1 MKTFSL
7 NKVIAIFALLFLIGG
22 GKTLAET
29 TATLQA
35 SSTDPSQGRPEFAYT
50 INNVNV
56 LNGGVI
62 DYGYWNVNLYSVVN
76 SPANAAAF
84 AFYAVAGKPN
94 TYYIYNYSAKKWVT
108 YDLATSYNNDMK
120 GFLKLSDTK
129 TEGCYFEITSCTND
143 THSGYQMRP
152 YASDGTI
159 DEDCYLNYNGG
170 NGANVSLTVGLW
182 KDPGSQDKGACWILK
197 KVDLEVNSIQTSTN
211 EAKPEHV
218 FTMRNANGDYVNSNL
233 YRTLAASDYAQ
244 FAFYEVSGKA
254 SAYYIYNY
262 SAKKWLKYTT
272 SATYTKGKDFVFNG
286 EKSER
291 SEFYITDAAKDGVSG
306 VQIQPYNAA
315 GNAANN
321 YLNFYGGGG
330 DNVAHTI
337 GNYTTDGNNDAGSL
351 WVFTEVEIANNNAVI
366 TNKTMSE
373 GSVVSTLLEN
383 HTGNGT
389 KLLKETAIDWTK
401 QKVIAEIDLSTC
413 GTGTEDLFSIGE
425 NIQTFEANNIH
436 MYKKSDGSITAYLVG
451 NPIKGGIT
459 GFESST
465 LLDGNMLRVE
475 LSSEKGFVVNDVV
488 VFSKE
493 AINQYSEQYY
503 TNQFFSLSN
512 IQVGSGEGTN
522 QESRAKYNYI
532 SVATK
537 DYQTATVTSSN
548 TLDEV
553 TVNSFNAQ
561 NDVDVQLKRSLTP
574 TQWNTFCV
582 PFTISEDVIAEKFGA
597 GTLVYTFGSM
607 NGNVMNFAHSTTIEA
622 GTPYIVK
629 PTKEVVNPSFT
640 GVNIEATAAK
650 KVGADGYFM
659 QGIYSAKTDLTTDGT
674 NLFLGDGNKFYKPA
688 GATTAKMKGLRA
700 FFIVPQGTNLAALRA
715 NIDGATTAIDELTAV
730 VEQPT
735 DNRIY
740 NLQGQFVG
748 TSFEGLHGVY
758 VQNGKKVLVK

>member
-1 MKTFSL
+1 
-7 NKVIAIFALLFLIGG
+7 
-22 GKTLAET
+22 
-29 TATLQA
+29 
-35 SSTDPSQGRPEFAYT
+35 
-50 INNVNV
+50 
-56 LNGGVI
+56 
-62 DYGYWNVNLYSVVN
+62 
-76 SPANAAAF
+76 
-84 AFYAVAGKPN
+84 
-94 TYYIYNYSAKKWVT
+94 
-108 YDLATSYNNDMK
+108 
-120 GFLKLSDTK
+120 
-129 TEGCYFEITSCTND
+129 
-143 THSGYQMRP
+143 MRP

-197 KVDLEVNSIQTSTN
+197 KVDLGVNSIQTSTN

-218 FTMRNANGDYVNSNL
+218 FTMRNANNDYVNSSL
-233 YRTLAASDYAQ
+233 YRTLNSADYAQ
-244 FAFYEVSGKA
+244 FAFYEVSGKTN
-254 SAYYIYNY
+254 AYYIYNY

-272 SATYTKGKDFVFNG
+272 SATYTVGKDFVSNG

-321 YLNFYGGGG
+321 YLNFYAGG
-330 DNVAHTI
+330 DQNTNHTI
-337 GNYTTDGNNDAGSL
+337 GNWTDGGNNDAGSL

-383 HTGNGT
+383 HTGDGT
-389 KLLKETAIDWTK
+389 KLLKETAIDWTQ

-413 GTGTEDLFSIGE
+413 GTGIEDLFSIGE
-425 NIQTFEANNIH
+425 KIQTSKANNIH
-436 MYKKSDGSITAYLVG
+436 MYKTSDGITAYLVG
-451 NPIKGGIT
+451 NPLSGGAT
-459 GFESST
+459 AFGPVSF
-465 LLDGNMLRVE
+465 DGNILRVE
-475 LSSEKGFVVNDVV
+475 LSSEKGFVVNDRVI
-488 VFSKE
+488 FSKE
-493 AINQYSEQYY
+493 IINQYSEQKYG
-503 TNQFFSLSN
+503 TQFFSLSN

-522 QESRAKYNYI
+522 QETKATYNYI
-532 SVATK
+532 SVVTN
-537 DYQTATVTSSN
+537 DYKTATVTVSN

-553 TVNSFNAQ
+553 AVNSFNAQ
-561 NDVDVQLKRSLTP
+561 NNVDVQLKRSLSP
-574 TQWNTFCV
+574 EHWNSFCV
-582 PFTISEDVIAEKFGA
+582 PFAISEDVIAEKFGA
-597 GTLVYTFGSM
+597 GTQICAFGSM

-629 PTKEVVNPSFT
+629 PTKEVVDPSFT

-688 GATTAKMKGLRA
+688 GATTARMKGLRA

-715 NIDGATTAIDELTAV
+715 NIDGATTAIDELTTV

>member
-1 MKTFSL
+1 M
-7 NKVIAIFALLFLIGG
+7 
-22 GKTLAET
+22 
-29 TATLQA
+29 QA
-35 SSTDPSQGRPEFAYT
+35 SSTEPSLGKPEFAYT

-56 LNGGVI
+56 LNGTTI

-76 SPANAAAF
+76 SPANAASF
-84 AFYAVAGKPN
+84 AFYAVAGKSN

-170 NGANVSLTVGLW
+170 NGANASLTVGLW

-197 KVDLEVNSIQTSTN
+197 KVDLGVNSIQTSTN

-218 FTMRNANGDYVNSNL
+218 FTMRNANNSYVNSNL
-233 YRTLAASDYAQ
+233 YCATSTSDYAQ
-244 FAFYEVSGKA
+244 FAFYEVSGKT

-272 SATYTKGKDFVFNG
+272 SATYTKGQDFVFNG

-321 YLNFYGGGG
+321 YLNFYKGG
-330 DNVAHTI
+330 DQNTNNTI

-389 KLLKETAIDWTK
+389 QLVKETAIDWTT
-401 QKVIAEIDLSTC
+401 QKIVAEIDISTC
-413 GTGTEDLFSIGE
+413 GTGTEDLFSIGDDAISW
-425 NIQTFEANNIH
+425 NAVNIH
-436 MYKKSDGSITAYLVG
+436 MYKSSKGINAYLSG
-451 NPIKGGIT
+451 NPASGTPTASGAT
-459 GFESST
+459 A
-465 LLDGNMLRVE
+465 DGNMLRVE
-475 LSSEKGFVVNDVV
+475 LSSEKGFVVNGSV

-493 AINQYSEQYY
+493 TINQYS
-503 TNQFFSLSN
+503 TLFSLST
-512 IQVGSGEGTN
+512 IKVGSGENN
-522 QESRAKYNYI
+522 QNSRAKYNYI
-532 SVATK
+532 SVVTN
-537 DYQTATVTSSN
+537 DYKTATVTSSN

-553 TVNSFNAQ
+553 AVNTFNAQ
-561 NDVDVQLKRSLTP
+561 NDVDVQLKRTLSP
-574 TQWNTFCV
+574 EYWNTFCV
-582 PFTISEDVIAEKFGA
+582 PFTISADVIKEKFGE
-597 GTLVYTFGSM
+597 GTQVCTFGSM
-607 NGNVMNFAHSTTIEA
+607 EGTVMNFAHSTSIEA
-622 GTPYIVK
+622 GKPYIVK

-659 QGIYSAKTDLTTDGT
+659 QGIYSVKTDLTTDGT
-674 NLFLGDGNKFYKPA
+674 NLFLGDGNKFYKPS
-688 GATTAKMKGLRA
+688 GTTTAKMKGMRA
-700 FFIVPQGTNLAALRA
+700 YFIVPQGTNFAALRA
-715 NIDGATTAIDELTAV
+715 NIDGATTAIDEFATV

>member
-35 SSTDPSQGRPEFAYT
+35 SSTDPSLGRPEFAYT

-56 LNGGVI
+56 LNGTTI

-76 SPANAAAF
+76 SPANAASF
-84 AFYAVAGKPN
+84 AFYVVAGKSN

-108 YDLATSYNNDMK
+108 YDLATSYDNTK

-159 DEDCYLNYNGG
+159 DEDRYLNFNGG
-170 NGANVSLTVGLW
+170 NGANASITVGLW
-182 KDPGSQDKGACWILK
+182 QDNGSQDKGACWILK
-197 KVDLEVNSIQTSTN
+197 EADLGV
-211 EAKPEHV
+211 K
-218 FTMRNANGDYVNSNL
+218 AN
-233 YRTLAASDYAQ
+233 
-244 FAFYEVSGKA
+244 
-254 SAYYIYNY
+254 
-262 SAKKWLKYTT
+262 
-272 SATYTKGKDFVFNG
+272 
-286 EKSER
+286 
-291 SEFYITDAAKDGVSG
+291 
-306 VQIQPYNAA
+306 
-315 GNAANN
+315 
-321 YLNFYGGGG
+321 
-330 DNVAHTI
+330 
-337 GNYTTDGNNDAGSL
+337 
-351 WVFTEVEIANNNAVI
+351 I
-366 TNKTMSE
+366 TNTSLAE
-373 GSVVSTLLEN
+373 GSVVSTVLEN
-383 HTGNGT
+383 HTGDGT
-389 KLLKETAIDWTK
+389 KFTRETAIDWTT
-401 QKVIAEIDLSTC
+401 QKIVAEIDISTC
-413 GTGTEDLFSIGE
+413 GTGTEDLFSIGDDATSW
-425 NIQTFEANNIH
+425 NAVNIH
-436 MYKKSDGSITAYLVG
+436 MYRTGTSGFSAYLSG
-451 NPIKGGIT
+451 NANSKDGTGVTSGIVP
-459 GFESST
+459 
-465 LLDGNMLRVE
+465 DGNILRVE
-475 LSSEKGFVVNDVV
+475 VSSEKGFVVNGTVL
-488 VFSKE
+488 FSKE
-493 AINQYSEQYY
+493 KINQYS
-503 TNQFFSLSN
+503 TLFSLST
-512 IQVGSGEGTN
+512 IKVGSGEGNN

-607 NGNVMNFAHSTTIEA
+607 NGNVMNFTPSTIIEA
-622 GTPYIVK
+622 GKPYIVK
-629 PTKEVVNPSFT
+629 PANTVVNPTFT
-640 GVNIEATAAK
+640 GVNIEAVAAK
-650 KVGADGYFM
+650 QVGANGFFM
-659 QGIYSAKTDLTTDGT
+659 QGTYGAKTDLTTDGT
-674 NLFLGDGNKFYKPA
+674 NLFLGEGNKFYKPA
-688 GATTAKMKGLRA
+688 GTTTARMKGLRA
-700 FFIVPQGTNLAALRA
+700 FFIVPQGTNFAALRA
-715 NIDGATTAIDELTAV
+715 NIDGATTAIDELTTV

>member
-7 NKVIAIFALLFLIGG
+7 NKIIAIFALLFLIGG

-35 SSTDPSQGRPEFAYT
+35 SSTDPSLGKPEFAYT

-56 LNGGVI
+56 LNGTTI

-76 SPANAAAF
+76 SPANAASF
-84 AFYAVAGKPN
+84 AFYAVAGKSN

-170 NGANVSLTVGLW
+170 NGANASLTVGLW

-197 KVDLEVNSIQTSTN
+197 KVDLGVNSIQTSTN

-218 FTMRNANGDYVNSNL
+218 FTMRNANNSYVNSNL
-233 YRTLAASDYAQ
+233 YCATSTSDYAQ
-244 FAFYEVSGKA
+244 FAFYEVSGKT

-272 SATYTKGKDFVFNG
+272 SATYTKGQDFVSNG

-321 YLNFYGGGG
+321 YLNFYKGG
-330 DNVAHTI
+330 DQNTNNTI

-383 HTGNGT
+383 HTGDGT
-389 KLLKETAIDWTK
+389 KLLKETAIDWTQ
-401 QKVIAEIDLSTC
+401 QKVVAEIDLSTC
-413 GTGTEDLFSIGE
+413 GTGTEDLFSIGKD
-425 NIQTFEANNIH
+425 IQTFKENNIH
-436 MYKKSDGSITAYLVG
+436 VYKTSGGITAYLVG
-451 NPIKGGIT
+451 NPASGGAT
-459 GFESST
+459 AFGPVSF
-465 LLDGNMLRVE
+465 DGNILRVE
-475 LSSEKGFVVNDVV
+475 LSSEKGFVVNDRAI
-488 VFSKE
+488 FSKE
-493 AINQYSEQYY
+493 IINQYSEQKYGK
-503 TNQFFSLSN
+503 QFFSLSN

-522 QESRAKYNYI
+522 QETKATYNYI
-532 SVATK
+532 SVVTN
-537 DYQTATVTSSN
+537 DYKAATVTSSN

-553 TVNSFNAQ
+553 AVNSFNAQ
-561 NDVDVQLKRSLTP
+561 NNVDVQLKRTLSP
-574 TQWNTFCV
+574 EHWNSFCV
-582 PFTISEDVIAEKFGA
+582 PFAISADVIAEKFGA

-607 NGNVMNFAHSTTIEA
+607 NGNVMNFDHSTTIEA
-622 GTPYIVK
+622 GKPYIVK
-629 PTKEVVNPSFT
+629 PTKEVVDPSFT
-640 GVNIEATAAK
+640 SVNIEATAAK

-688 GATTAKMKGLRA
+688 GTTTARMKGLRA

-715 NIDGATTAIDELTAV
+715 NIDGATTAIDELTTV

>member
-7 NKVIAIFALLFLIGG
+7 NKIIAIFALLFLIGG

-35 SSTDPSQGRPEFAYT
+35 SSTEPSLGRPEFAYT

-56 LNGGVI
+56 LDNGNTI
-62 DYGYWNVNLYSVVN
+62 DYGYWNVNLYSVRN

-84 AFYAVAGKPN
+84 AFYAVAGKSN

-108 YDLATSYNNDMK
+108 YDLATSYDNTK

-129 TEGCYFEITSCTND
+129 TEGCYFEITSCTKD

-159 DEDCYLNYNGG
+159 DEDRYLNYNGG
-170 NGANVSLTVGLW
+170 NGANASITVGLW
-182 KDPGSQDKGACWILK
+182 QDSGSSDAGSCWILK
-197 KVDLEVNSIQTSTN
+197 EADLGVKANITNTS
-211 EAKPEHV
+211 
-218 FTMRNANGDYVNSNL
+218 
-233 YRTLAASDYAQ
+233 LAAGSIVNTLCTNHQGDGTQ
-244 FAFYEVSGKA
+244 F
-254 SAYYIYNY
+254 I
-262 SAKKWLKYTT
+262 
-272 SATYTKGKDFVFNG
+272 
-286 EKSER
+286 
-291 SEFYITDAAKDGVSG
+291 
-306 VQIQPYNAA
+306 
-315 GNAANN
+315 
-321 YLNFYGGGG
+321 
-330 DNVAHTI
+330 
-337 GNYTTDGNNDAGSL
+337 
-351 WVFTEVEIANNNAVI
+351 
-366 TNKTMSE
+366 
-373 GSVVSTLLEN
+373 
-383 HTGNGT
+383 
-389 KLLKETAIDWTK
+389 KETAIDWTN
-401 QKVIAEIDLSTC
+401 QKVVAEIDVSTC

-425 NIQTFEANNIH
+425 DMLTFKANNIH
-436 MYKKSDGSITAYLVG
+436 MYKTTGGISVYLVG
-451 NPIKGGIT
+451 NPVGGGIT
-459 GFESST
+459 SFGPVSF
-465 LLDGNMLRVE
+465 DGNILRVE
-475 LSSEKGFVVNDVV
+475 LSSEKGFVVNDRVI
-488 VFSKE
+488 FSKE
-493 AINQYSEQYY
+493 VINQYSEQYY
-503 TNQFFSLSN
+503 SKQFFSLSN

-522 QESRAKYNYI
+522 QESKAKYNYI
-532 SVATK
+532 SVVTN
-537 DYQTATVTSSN
+537 DYQTATATSSN

-561 NDVDVQLKRSLTP
+561 NNVDVQLKRSLTP
-574 TQWNTFCV
+574 AQWNTFCV

-607 NGNVMNFAHSTTIEA
+607 NGNVMNFTHSTTIEA
-622 GTPYIVK
+622 GEPYIVK

-715 NIDGATTAIDELTAV
+715 NIDGATTAIDELTTV

>member
-7 NKVIAIFALLFLIGG
+7 NKVIAIFALLFFIGG
-22 GKTLAET
+22 GKTLARDGQPQTLPITNYSPNGSKFYSDFTIDWTTQKLQIIVDVTNCT
-29 TATLQA
+29 TA
-35 SSTDPSQGRPEFAYT
+35 PSGGNENPD
-50 INNVNV
+50 NVFDLCPQTTSNV
-56 LNGGVI
+56 GWESPTPVVHVYCNG
-62 DYGYWNVNLYSVVN
+62 
-76 SPANAAAF
+76 
-84 AFYAVAGKPN
+84 
-94 TYYIYNYSAKKWVT
+94 TQ
-108 YDLATSYNNDMK
+108 
-120 GFLKLSDTK
+120 LKLRGNKFTGKSNLKPDITLGSSYDK
-129 TEGCYFEITSCTND
+129 TNITIEIDN
-143 THSGYQMRP
+143 
-152 YASDGTI
+152 
-159 DEDCYLNYNGG
+159 ENG
-170 NGANVSLTVGLW
+170 LTVNGNSTTLTATFLTELLNNSNLTFASQE
-182 KDPGSQDKGACWILK
+182 GSGRMHGTYKSV
-197 KVDLEVNSIQTSTN
+197 KVVSKTAPSGIVTSTN
-211 EAKPEHV
+211 ETMPEHV
-218 FTMRNANGDYVNSNL
+218 FTMRNANNNYVNSNL
-233 YRTLAASDYAQ
+233 YCATSTSDYAQ
-244 FAFYEVSGKA
+244 FAFYEVSGKTN
-254 SAYYIYNY
+254 AYYIYNH

-272 SATYTKGKDFVFNG
+272 NTTYEAGKDFVSNG

-291 SEFYITDAAKDGVSG
+291 SEFYITSTAKNGVNG

-321 YLNFYGGGG
+321 YLNFHGGG
-330 DNVAHTI
+330 DQNTDHTI
-337 GNYTTDGNNDAGSL
+337 GNYTDNGSSDAGSL

-383 HTGNGT
+383 HTGDGT

-401 QKVIAEIDLSTC
+401 QKVVAEIDLSTC

-436 MYKKSDGSITAYLVG
+436 VYKTSDGITAYLVG
-451 NPIKGGIT
+451 NPIKGTT

-475 LSSEKGFVVNDVV
+475 LSSEKGFVMNDVV
-488 VFSKE
+488 IFSKE
-493 AINQYSEQYY
+493 TINQYSEQYY

-522 QESRAKYNYI
+522 QETKATYNYI
-532 SVATK
+532 SVVTN
-537 DYQTATVTSSN
+537 DYKTATVTSSN

-553 TVNSFNAQ
+553 AVNSFNAQ
-561 NDVDVQLKRSLTP
+561 NNVDVQLKRSLSP
-574 TQWNTFCV
+574 EHWNSFCV
-582 PFTISEDVIAEKFGA
+582 PFAISEDVIAEKFGA
-597 GTLVYTFGSM
+597 GTQICTFGSM

-688 GATTAKMKGLRA
+688 GTTTARMKGLRA

-715 NIDGATTAIDELTAV
+715 NIDGATTAIDEFATV

>member
-7 NKVIAIFALLFLIGG
+7 NKIFAIFALLFFIGG

-35 SSTDPSQGRPEFAYT
+35 SSTDPSLGRPEFAYT

-56 LNGGVI
+56 LNGTTI

-76 SPANAAAF
+76 SPANAASF
-84 AFYAVAGKPN
+84 AFYAVAGKSN

-108 YDLATSYNNDMK
+108 YDLATSYDNTK

-129 TEGCYFEITSCTND
+129 TEGCYFEVTSCTND

-159 DEDCYLNYNGG
+159 DEDRYLNFNGG
-170 NGANVSLTVGLW
+170 NGANASITVGLW
-182 KDPGSQDKGACWILK
+182 QNNGSQDKGACWILK
-197 KVDLEVNSIQTSTN
+197 EADLGV
-211 EAKPEHV
+211 K
-218 FTMRNANGDYVNSNL
+218 AN
-233 YRTLAASDYAQ
+233 
-244 FAFYEVSGKA
+244 
-254 SAYYIYNY
+254 
-262 SAKKWLKYTT
+262 
-272 SATYTKGKDFVFNG
+272 
-286 EKSER
+286 
-291 SEFYITDAAKDGVSG
+291 
-306 VQIQPYNAA
+306 
-315 GNAANN
+315 
-321 YLNFYGGGG
+321 
-330 DNVAHTI
+330 
-337 GNYTTDGNNDAGSL
+337 
-351 WVFTEVEIANNNAVI
+351 I
-366 TNKTMSE
+366 TNTSLAE
-373 GSVVSTLLEN
+373 GSVVSTVLEN
-383 HTGNGT
+383 HTGDGT
-389 KLLKETAIDWTK
+389 KFTRETAIDWTT
-401 QKVIAEIDLSTC
+401 QKIVAEIDISTC
-413 GTGTEDLFSIGE
+413 GTGTEDLFSIGDDATSW
-425 NIQTFEANNIH
+425 NAVNIH
-436 MYKKSDGSITAYLVG
+436 MYRTGTSGFSAYLSG
-451 NPIKGGIT
+451 NANSKDGTGVTSGIVP
-459 GFESST
+459 
-465 LLDGNMLRVE
+465 DGNILRVE
-475 LSSEKGFVVNDVV
+475 VSSEKGFVVNGTVL
-488 VFSKE
+488 FSKE
-493 AINQYSEQYY
+493 KINQYS
-503 TNQFFSLSN
+503 TLFSLST
-512 IQVGSGEGTN
+512 IKVGSGEGNN

-607 NGNVMNFAHSTTIEA
+607 NGNVMNFTPSTIIEA
-622 GTPYIVK
+622 GKPYIVK
-629 PTKEVVNPSFT
+629 PANTVVNPTFT
-640 GVNIEATAAK
+640 GVNIEASAPVK
-650 KVGADGYFM
+650 LGENGFFM
-659 QGIYSAKTDLTTDGT
+659 QGTYGAKTDLLDDGT
-674 NLFLGDGNKFYKPA
+674 NLFLGEGNKFYKPA
-688 GATTAKMKGLRA
+688 KGSTKMKGMRA
-700 FFIVPQGTNLAALRA
+700 FFIVPQGTNFAALRA
-715 NIDGATTAIDELTAV
+715 NIDGATTAIDELTTV

>member
-1 MKTFSL
+1 M
-7 NKVIAIFALLFLIGG
+7 
-22 GKTLAET
+22 
-29 TATLQA
+29 QA

-50 INNVNV
+50 INNVNTID
-56 LNGGVI
+56 GVV
-62 DYGYWNVNLYSVVN
+62 DYGYWNVNLYSVIN

-84 AFYAVAGKPN
+84 AFYAVAGKSN

-108 YDLATSYNNDMK
+108 YDLAVSYNNDMK

-129 TEGCYFEITSCTND
+129 TEGCYFEITSCTNG
-143 THSGYQMRP
+143 THLGYQMRP

-170 NGANVSLTVGLW
+170 NGANASLTVGLW

-197 KVDLEVNSIQTSTN
+197 KVDLGVSSIQTSTN
-211 EAKPEHV
+211 EAKPEHQY
-218 FTMRNANGDYVNSNL
+218 TMRNANNDYVNSSL
-233 YRTLAASDYAQ
+233 YRTLNSADYAQ
-244 FAFYEVSGKA
+244 FAFYEVSGKTN
-254 SAYYIYNY
+254 AYYIYNY

-272 SATYTKGKDFVFNG
+272 SATYTKGKDFVSNG

-330 DNVAHTI
+330 DNVSNTI

-351 WVFTEVEIANNNAVI
+351 WVFTEVEIANNNAII

-383 HTGNGT
+383 HTGDGT
-389 KLLKETAIDWTK
+389 KFTRETAIDWTK
-401 QKVIAEIDLSTC
+401 QKVIAEIDVSTC
-413 GTGTEDLFSIGE
+413 GTGTEDLFSIGKD
-425 NIQTFEANNIH
+425 IQTFKENNIH
-436 MYKKSDGSITAYLVG
+436 MYKTTGGISAYVAGNHVG
-451 NPIKGGIT
+451 GGIT
-459 GFESST
+459 SFGPSSF
-465 LLDGNMLRVE
+465 DGNILRVE
-475 LSSEKGFVVNDVV
+475 LSSEKGFVVNDRVI
-488 VFSKE
+488 FSKE
-493 AINQYSEQYY
+493 VINQYSEQYY
-503 TNQFFSLSN
+503 SKQFFSLSN
-512 IQVGSGEGTN
+512 IQVGSCEGTD

-532 SVATK
+532 SVATN
-537 DYQTATVTSSN
+537 DYKTATVTVSN
-548 TLDEV
+548 MLDEV
-553 TVNSFNAQ
+553 AVNSFNAQ
-561 NDVDVQLKRSLTP
+561 NNVDVQLKRNLSP
-574 TQWNTFCV
+574 EHWNSFCV
-582 PFTISEDVIAEKFGA
+582 PFAISADVIAEKFGA

-607 NGNVMNFAHSTTIEA
+607 NGNVMNFTHSTTIEA
-622 GTPYIVK
+622 GKPYIVK
-629 PTKEVVNPSFT
+629 PTKEVVDPSFT

-674 NLFLGDGNKFYKPA
+674 NLFLGDGDKFYKPT
-688 GATTAKMKGLRA
+688 GTTTARMKGLRA

-715 NIDGATTAIDELTAV
+715 NIDGATTAIDELTTV

>member
-7 NKVIAIFALLFLIGG
+7 NKIFAIFALLFLIGG

-35 SSTDPSQGRPEFAYT
+35 SSTDPSLGKPEFAYT

-56 LNGGVI
+56 LNGTTI

-76 SPANAAAF
+76 SPANAASF
-84 AFYAVAGKPN
+84 AFYAVAGKSN

-170 NGANVSLTVGLW
+170 NGANASLTVGLW

-197 KVDLEVNSIQTSTN
+197 KVDLGVNSIQTSTN

-218 FTMRNANGDYVNSNL
+218 FTMRNANNSYVNSNL
-233 YRTLAASDYAQ
+233 YCATSTSDYAQ
-244 FAFYEVSGKA
+244 FAFYEVSGKT

-272 SATYTKGKDFVFNG
+272 SATYTKGQDFVSNG

-321 YLNFYGGGG
+321 YLNFYKGG
-330 DNVAHTI
+330 DQNTNNTI

-383 HTGNGT
+383 HTGDGT
-389 KLLKETAIDWTK
+389 KLLKETAIDWTQ
-401 QKVIAEIDLSTC
+401 QKVVAEIDLSTC
-413 GTGTEDLFSIGE
+413 GTGTEDLFSIGKD
-425 NIQTFEANNIH
+425 IQTFKENNIH
-436 MYKKSDGSITAYLVG
+436 VYKTSGGITAYLVG
-451 NPIKGGIT
+451 NPASGGAT
-459 GFESST
+459 AFGPVSF
-465 LLDGNMLRVE
+465 DGNILRVE
-475 LSSEKGFVVNDVV
+475 LSSEKGFVVNDRAI
-488 VFSKE
+488 FSKE
-493 AINQYSEQYY
+493 IINQYSEQKYGK
-503 TNQFFSLSN
+503 QFFSLSN

-522 QESRAKYNYI
+522 QETKATYNYI
-532 SVATK
+532 SVVTN
-537 DYQTATVTSSN
+537 DYKPATVTVSN

-553 TVNSFNAQ
+553 AVNSFNAQ
-561 NDVDVQLKRSLTP
+561 NNVDVQLKRTLSP
-574 TQWNTFCV
+574 EHWNSFCV
-582 PFTISEDVIAEKFGA
+582 PFAISEDVIAEKFGA
-597 GTLVYTFGSM
+597 GTKVCTFGSM
-607 NGNVMNFAHSTTIEA
+607 NGNVMNFAASTTIEA

-629 PTKEVVNPSFT
+629 PTQEVVNPSFT

-688 GATTAKMKGLRA
+688 GATTAKMKGMRA

-715 NIDGATTAIDELTAV
+715 NIDGATTAIDEFATV